1 MRNYFRSVTV
11 LAVLYFLGIILLF
24 FYTGSG
30 NGISGRDQTAVKLN
44 AIAKDAGTCWA
55 DLSQLSENDYG
66 EDYLI
71 LSPEN
76 DILFSSGVKAGSV
89 RSMSVEA
96 AIKKQYPYAY
106 VINDERVV
114 GTVVIPDDGSAG
126 LTGMRTRLLI
136 GLFAFG
142 AVLVCCALAYGVYIR
157 KRIILPFRELKNF
170 AGSIAE
176 GKLDEPLQMDK
187 DNIFGAFTESF
198 DIMRE
203 ELAASREREHALQ
216 KKERE
221 LVASLSHDLKTPITG
236 IKLTTELLKAKIAM
250 QGDGAEEGKADKDG
264 AYILEKLDNIDK
276 KTGQID
282 ALVSDLFSS
291 TLDDLGEFKVNCKDE
306 ESTVLSGIL
315 QKYDDRALVR
325 AAAPP
330 QALICIDA
338 RRIGQVIGNIIGNS
352 YKYANTAIDV
362 EYTIVDDYLQMK
374 IADHGPG
381 VPAEE
386 LPLITNRFYR
396 GKQWEKGSE
405 EGSGLGLYIA
415 KTLMEKMDGELLA
428 ASDGDGLAITLLIPL
443 S

>member
-11 LAVLYFLGIILLF
+11 IGVLYFLGIVLLF
-24 FYTGSG
+24 FYTGSESG
-30 NGISGRDQTAVKLN
+30 VSGREQTVVRLN
-44 AIAKDAGTCWA
+44 AIAKDAGTHWA
-55 DLSQLSENDYG
+55 DLSGLSEKDYG

-71 LSPEN
+71 LNTAN
-76 DILFSSGVKAGSV
+76 DILLASGAEALSVK
-89 RSMSVEA
+89 SMSVET

-106 VINDERVV
+106 VTYDGQVV
-114 GTVVIPDDGSAG
+114 GSVVIPDAGSA
-126 LTGMRTRLLI
+126 LFLKMRMRLLI
-136 GLFAFG
+136 GLCIFGLILLCAAF
-142 AVLVCCALAYGVYIR
+142 AYGMYIK

-203 ELAASREREHALQ
+203 ELAASREREVTLQ

-236 IKLTTELLKAKIAM
+236 IKLTTELLKAKLTM
-250 QGDGAEEGKADKDG
+250 QGDAEPEGDG

-315 QKYDDRALVR
+315 KKYDDRALVR
-325 AAAPP
+325 ADAPP
-330 QALICIDA
+330 LALIRIDA
-338 RRIGQVIGNIIGNS
+338 RRMGQVIGNIIGNS
-352 YKYANTAIDV
+352 YKYADTAIDV

-381 VPAEE
+381 VPEEE

-396 GKQWEKGSE
+396 GKRWEKSTE

-415 KTLMEKMDGELLA
+415 KMLMQKMDGELLA
-428 ASDGDGLAITLLIPL
+428 ESSGDGLVITLLIPL